1 MTAPRQAEG
10 TVAPPAP
17 SPACRSCAI
26 TVGLGHGPCPEHAPP
41 NPFAGRHACP
51 SCGSAAWTLPT
62 SYPGL
67 GPWRCC
73 SCGMAWDPAAEVAA

>member
-10 TVAPPAP
+10 TGSVPTPCPA
-17 SPACRSCAI
+17 CAI
-26 TVGLGHGPCPEHAPP
+26 TSKMCGGTCTEHAPP
-41 NPFAGRHACP
+41 NPFAGRHPCP
-51 SCGSAAWTLPT
+51 SCGSAEWTLPT

-73 SCGMAWDPAAEVAA
+73 ACSLAFDPAHEVAA